1 MEALLRERKKKLNKA
16 ETIITDKKG
25 IKYRINEEGEKEEI
39 SKTSGFVIDTK
50 PDFQVAKVIENILY
64 VGSQDATRNYDEL
77 KAKNVTHIL
86 SLVEGI
92 SQAYPNEFT
101 YKTVPILDI
110 PETTITDYIEECFEF
125 INEARDNN
133 AACLVHCNAGVS
145 RSCSICIA
153 YLMNEN
159 KIDYQTAYQIVKD
172 NRPACR
178 PNDGFKAT
186 LQDYGEQLL
195 NSNNNNGN

>member
-92 SQAYPNEFT
+92 SQAYPNV
-101 YKTVPILDI
+101 YSI
-110 PETTITDYIEECFEF
+110 
-125 INEARDNN
+125 
-133 AACLVHCNAGVS
+133 
-145 RSCSICIA
+145 RSSI
-153 YLMNEN
+153 
-159 KIDYQTAYQIVKD
+159 
-172 NRPACR
+172 
-178 PNDGFKAT
+178 
-186 LQDYGEQLL
+186 
-195 NSNNNNGN
+195 